1 MSDQNE
7 NGVGGGL
14 KVDDLP
20 FYNSSPASSY
30 GLPKE
35 EPGVLQ
41 GNVKMVREGIME
53 GVNMVRDAMSA
64 VTNVVDTGVAHSNF
78 AYQQLQEEE
87 NLPIRV
93 GVITGTGL
101 LGLAVG
107 LARGR
112 LVKRIVY
119 TMVGAGGGAAFC
131 YPQESRDMGDMVYQ
145 EGRNNILQAY
155 NIITGDAE

>member
-1 MSDQNE
+1 
-7 NGVGGGL
+7 L